1 MLDHT
6 SAAASGDLYGII
18 AAAGIDY
25 QRFGREA
32 DRSDAILEL
41 SARVASDDHEAK
53 RQRGGRGG
61 HRVERTTLLPRP
73 EGAYSHAANAIG
85 RRSCRGNN
93 VNCQA
98 LVIRPS
104 SLGDIVHALP
114 IVHDLKRHRPGI
126 EIDWVAEEQFT
137 SLVALNRG
145 VRRVIP
151 LALRRWRQ
159 SLLVR
164 NTWREFVAF
173 RRELKLVP
181 YDVVIDLQEQ
191 LKGALVAW
199 LAQGPVHGPDRASIR
214 EPVATVVY
222 RHTHRIDTR
231 QHLIDRCRQLAG
243 KALGYEPSGEPR
255 FDLAPHPEPSPQESR
270 FAVCLHAT
278 SRTDKLWPESY
289 WRALMGELARAGMR
303 VLLVSGN
310 DEEAKRSVRLAE
322 GNPAATVL
330 ARRELPALAAL
341 LARADLVCGVD
352 TGLTHLAAALGTP
365 TIAIFIATD
374 PRLAG
379 VERASKR
386 ARDVGGIGSV
396 PTPDEISLIA
406 NDLSGGARNNRD
418 PAR

>member
-1 MLDHT
+1 M
-6 SAAASGDLYGII
+6 
-18 AAAGIDY
+18 
-25 QRFGREA
+25 
-32 DRSDAILEL
+32 
-41 SARVASDDHEAK
+41 
-53 RQRGGRGG
+53 
-61 HRVERTTLLPRP
+61 
-73 EGAYSHAANAIG
+73 
-85 RRSCRGNN
+85 
-93 VNCQA
+93 NCQA

-151 LALRRWRQ
+151 LALRRWRR
-159 SLLVR
+159 SMVVR
-164 NTWREFVAF
+164 NTWREFAAF

-199 LAQGPVHGPDRASIR
+199 LARGPAHGPDRASIR
-214 EPVATVVY
+214 EPVATAMY
-222 RHTHRIDTR
+222 RHTHRIDPR

-255 FDLAPHPEPSPQESR
+255 FDLAPPPEPSPQESP

-278 SRTDKLWPESY
+278 SRTDKLWPESH
-289 WRALMGELARAGMR
+289 WHALIGGLARAGLR

-310 DEEAKRSVRLAE
+310 DEEAKRSIRLAE
-322 GNPAATVL
+322 GNSAATVL
-330 ARRELPALAAL
+330 SRRELPALAAL

-386 ARDVGGIGSV
+386 ARDVGGVGIV
-396 PTPDEISLIA
+396 PAPDEILLIA
-406 NDLSGGARNNRD
+406 NELSGGARNSLD
-418 PAR
+418 WAR

>member
-1 MLDHT
+1 M
-6 SAAASGDLYGII
+6 
-18 AAAGIDY
+18 
-25 QRFGREA
+25 
-32 DRSDAILEL
+32 
-41 SARVASDDHEAK
+41 
-53 RQRGGRGG
+53 
-61 HRVERTTLLPRP
+61 
-73 EGAYSHAANAIG
+73 
-85 RRSCRGNN
+85 
-93 VNCQA
+93 NCQA

-151 LALRRWRQ
+151 LALRRWRRTM
-159 SLLVR
+159 LVR
-164 NTWREFVAF
+164 STWRELGVF
-173 RRELKLVP
+173 RRELKLAR

-191 LKGALVAW
+191 LKGALIAS
-199 LAQGPVHGPDRASIR
+199 LARGPAHGPDRASIR
-214 EPVATVVY
+214 EPIATVMY
-222 RHTHRIDTR
+222 RHTHRVDPR

-243 KALGYEPSGEPR
+243 KALGYRPSGEPR
-255 FDLAPHPEPSPQESR
+255 FDLAPPLEVAPQALP

-278 SRTDKLWPESY
+278 SRTDKLWPEAH
-289 WRALMGELARAGMR
+289 WRALIGELARAGMR

-322 GNPAATVL
+322 GNSAATVL
-330 ARRELPALAAL
+330 PRRELPAIAAL
-341 LARADLVCGVD
+341 LAGADLVCGVD

-386 ARDVGGIGSV
+386 GRDAGGIGIV
-396 PTPDEISLIA
+396 PAPDEIFAIA
-406 NDLSGGARNNRD
+406 NELSRGVRNGSDRAR
-418 PAR
+418 